1 MDMVGPYLQAL
12 TDLQNLVNLALEREP
27 EDITIGGIRLDAS
40 DAVQVTLRKATEA
53 VNLVLRRIT
62 PWKDEHQTPTTE
74 DYQRL
79 TALVLE
85 RINADMPEED
95 RENYTKKLLPVLRTL
110 VSNPLNIAES
120 PPKKR

>member
-1 MDMVGPYLQAL
+1 M
-12 TDLQNLVNLALEREP
+12 
-27 EDITIGGIRLDAS
+27 
-40 DAVQVTLRKATEA
+40 QVTLRKATEA

-110 VSNPLNIAES
+110 VSNPLNIAGIAAEEAVRG
-120 PPKKR
+120 KAIHHRGHRAHRGKTR